1 MNKTYFKTIFREIKE
16 SFGRFAAIFAIVA
29 LGVGFLAGLMITTPN
44 MHASADKYYDE
55 NNMTDI
61 FIKGTLGLKDEDLQA
76 LQEVDEIEKIM
87 PAYVTDVLM
96 DTGEQTMVTRV
107 YGLPLEKLASG
118 SPDFINRL
126 ELLEGRLPQKKDE
139 CLVGRSLNMEDI
151 ELGAVLTI
159 SQENDNY
166 EDRGETYHTDQYT
179 VVGIVSNPFYFS
191 IEPEPSNI
199 GNGRVGTV
207 IYVDESNYA
216 LDVYTDFY
224 ITLKG
229 AQEMVAFS
237 EEYESYVE
245 DVVEKLEVIGEE
257 RSELRTAEIL
267 GEAQE
272 ELEKGKKDYA
282 EGKEKAESELASAW
296 EKIQDG
302 KKALADAQ
310 REIAQGE
317 KDLKDGEIALAE
329 ERKKVEKELK
339 AKEKELQAGEA
350 LLKEGKEN
358 LAQAKAQLDA
368 VREDVEQGKALLASG
383 VELPPEV
390 LAQIQEYDSGLA
402 AYEAGMAEIRA
413 KESELAA
420 GKAALEAGR
429 QEAERG
435 FAQGEAELE
444 KARQELAKGKRELE
458 KNQAELEK
466 GEQEYFEEKAKVE
479 KELQEAEEEIAEAE
493 EEIRKIEAGKWY
505 VLDRNS
511 NISYASFSFNSDKI
525 DAIAKV
531 FPIFFLLVAAL
542 VALTTMTRM
551 VEEERTQIG
560 TLKALGYTRGRIMSK
575 YIIYCGLASVIG
587 SIVGLLIGFQ
597 VFPTVIWGAF
607 TTMYELPSFTT
618 QFNWYFALLT
628 SGAVTLATLLATIS
642 VCNQALKEK
651 PAQLMLPRAP
661 KPGKRIFL
669 ENIPFIWKRLKFS
682 YKATAR
688 NILRYK
694 KHFFMTVIGIAG
706 CTA

>member
-1 MNKTYFKTIFREIKE
+1 
-16 SFGRFAAIFAIVA
+16 
-29 LGVGFLAGLMITTPN
+29 MITTPN

-76 LQEVDEIEKIM
+76 VQEVDEIEKIM
-87 PAYVTDVLM
+87 PAYVTDILM

-272 ELEKGKKDYA
+272 ELEKAKKDYA

-368 VREDVEQGKALLASG
+368 VREDVEQAKALLASG

-390 LAQIQEYDSGLA
+390 LAQI
-402 AYEAGMAEIRA
+402 
-413 KESELAA
+413 
-420 GKAALEAGR
+420 
-429 QEAERG
+429 
-435 FAQGEAELE
+435 
-444 KARQELAKGKRELE
+444 
-458 KNQAELEK
+458 
-466 GEQEYFEEKAKVE
+466 
-479 KELQEAEEEIAEAE
+479 
-493 EEIRKIEAGKWY
+493 
-505 VLDRNS
+505 
-511 NISYASFSFNSDKI
+511 
-525 DAIAKV
+525 
-531 FPIFFLLVAAL
+531 
-542 VALTTMTRM
+542 
-551 VEEERTQIG
+551 
-560 TLKALGYTRGRIMSK
+560 
-575 YIIYCGLASVIG
+575 
-587 SIVGLLIGFQ
+587 
-597 VFPTVIWGAF
+597 
-607 TTMYELPSFTT
+607 
-618 QFNWYFALLT
+618 
-628 SGAVTLATLLATIS
+628 
-642 VCNQALKEK
+642 
-651 PAQLMLPRAP
+651 
-661 KPGKRIFL
+661 
-669 ENIPFIWKRLKFS
+669 
-682 YKATAR
+682 
-688 NILRYK
+688 
-694 KHFFMTVIGIAG
+694 
-706 CTA
+706 